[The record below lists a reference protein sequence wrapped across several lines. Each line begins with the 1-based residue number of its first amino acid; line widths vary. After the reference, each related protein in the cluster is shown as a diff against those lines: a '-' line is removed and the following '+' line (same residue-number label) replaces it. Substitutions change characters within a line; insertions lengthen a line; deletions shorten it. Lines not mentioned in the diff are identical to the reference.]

1 MNTTKRITSWTTDLE
16 TDPSNGEMLLTF
28 KQDFLQQED
37 WRVGDRIRFEEVKKG
52 SMRLVNV
59 SKLERDKSD

>member
-1 MNTTKRITSWTTDLE
+1 
-16 TDPSNGEMLLTF
+16 MLLTL

-37 WRVGDRIRFEEVKKG
+37 WRVGDRIRFEDVKKG
-52 SMRLVNV
+52 SVKLLNV